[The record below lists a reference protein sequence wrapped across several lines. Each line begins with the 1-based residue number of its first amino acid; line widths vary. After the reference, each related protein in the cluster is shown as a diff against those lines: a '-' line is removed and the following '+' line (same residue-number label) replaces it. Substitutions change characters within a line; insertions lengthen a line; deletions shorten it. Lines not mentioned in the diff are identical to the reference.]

1 MIKVFCFLVDV
12 KVGMDLYL
20 INFVN
25 EMGEFVFYLLLKY
38 WWYYYG
44 ELIISNDDEDG
55 CFENEISDVLFESND
70 GFCYFFEE
78 LWVFYEVENFFVYR
92 NIEDK
97 NKYL

>member
-20 INFVN
+20 INFVD

-38 WWYYYG
+38 WWYNYG

-55 CFENEISDVLFESND
+55 CFENEISDVLFESKD
-70 GFCYFFEE
+70 GFCYLLEE
-78 LWVFYEVENFFVYR
+78 LWVFYEVENFCVYR